1 MKIVL
6 VGGSGLIGRK
16 LAPRL
21 VAAGHTVTI
30 ASPSRG
36 VDAVRGTGLAEA
48 LAGAHTVVD
57 VSNAPSF
64 EDAAVLHFFETGTRR
79 LLAAEAAAGVRHH
92 LALSVVG
99 CDRVP
104 DSGYLRAKAAQE
116 ALIRGGPT
124 PWTVVRATQF
134 FEFLDTIA
142 QAATAGDAV
151 RATPARLQPVAADD
165 VAALLAERVERGPL
179 NGVVD
184 LAGPEAWGLDALVR
198 QALARAGDPRPVTTD
213 PEARYFGA
221 RLAADALVPQ
231 GPGVIGATTLAQWQ
245 AAARNDGPRRAD
257 P

>member
-116 ALIRGGPT
+116 ALIRGGP
-124 PWTVVRATQF
+124 
-134 FEFLDTIA
+134 
-142 QAATAGDAV
+142 
-151 RATPARLQPVAADD
+151 LQPVAADD

-198 QALARAGDPRPVTTD
+198 QALAGAVAGRRTQRRAAPSRPLTRR
-213 PEARYFGA
+213 A
-221 RLAADALVPQ
+221 
-231 GPGVIGATTLAQWQ
+231 Q
-245 AAARNDGPRRAD
+245 AALPEPRQASLRSMRNLTMPSG
-257 P
+257 